1 MKEVIVVI
9 TEEKEVLVSKA
20 DISLMEC
27 SRPMRQWKIVELAR
41 VKD

>member
-9 TEEKEVLVSKA
+9 TEEKVLVSKA